1 MGNQCESG
9 CYTDGT
15 DKMDSADKMFAQ
27 KRANYKPKQPVF
39 DPNQYAK
46 IDRGQ
51 ISVKVNIKAHKKEE
65 NTDSVKLNSVVKS
78 SESRKGDKAVPETRS
93 RKDLVKTFKMPLL
106 DEASPRVDQRKGAA
120 QKVVKHSQSD
130 NMMMKAVEKKV
141 IRQILE
147 ALDKQKVKFSFSAS
161 TMVNER
167 KNPIEITYEILE
179 TIGKGGYGEVKKIR
193 HKELDVVRA
202 LKILKKSNYPNASEL
217 AQLRN
222 EINVMKMVDHPN
234 IVKLFEFYE
243 DDKNF
248 FIVTE
253 FVEGGPLLQYI

>member
-1 MGNQCESG
+1 
-9 CYTDGT
+9 
-15 DKMDSADKMFAQ
+15 
-27 KRANYKPKQPVF
+27 
-39 DPNQYAK
+39 
-46 IDRGQ
+46 
-51 ISVKVNIKAHKKEE
+51 
-65 NTDSVKLNSVVKS
+65 
-78 SESRKGDKAVPETRS
+78 
-93 RKDLVKTFKMPLL
+93 
-106 DEASPRVDQRKGAA
+106 
-120 QKVVKHSQSD
+120 
-130 NMMMKAVEKKV
+130 
-141 IRQILE
+141 
-147 ALDKQKVKFSFSAS
+147 
-161 TMVNER
+161 MVNER

-253 FVEGGPLLQYI
+253 FVEGGPLL